1 MPAQPP
7 ANLSRNLKFLV
18 VGVLYFAEGIPFGF
32 INTTLSFYMRGQGV
46 PLEQIG
52 VLSLLGLAW
61 SLKFFWSPL
70 ADRFGSRAAW
80 LVPAQI
86 IIVLCLLALS
96 FKAGGPVSLGFW
108 VLVGLLC
115 LASATQDLAVDAYS
129 IDLLETRE
137 LGLANGIRNGAYRV
151 GTLAAG
157 AGLLILSDWIGWSPA
172 FVGVAV
178 MMAAMVTT
186 ILVFRPFHLPR
197 SPEVRAAPHPTGP
210 LRQFRVA
217 LEGLKRH
224 RHIGVIVLFTL
235 MYKAGDALMGSM
247 VSPFWKDQGFSGSQF
262 GVVSGIFGAV
272 ATIIG
277 GLLGGAFTNR
287 FGIARGLWVLGI
299 LQAVSN
305 LGYWVAALPGMG
317 RHVLFSLPFPGE
329 NLSIYPI
336 YLASQGESLAAG
348 LGSAAFMAFLMALCD
363 KRFSATQ
370 YAFFAMLFA
379 FSGRFMGYLGGWGAG
394 YLGYAP
400 FFFLTFLMSLPVFA
414 LLPWVLP
421 VARQIEGRET
431 VDSSQ

>member
-1 MPAQPP
+1 MPSTPP
-7 ANLSRNLKFLV
+7 PTLSRSLKFLV
-18 VGVLYFAEGIPFGF
+18 VGVLYFAEGVPFGF

-70 ADRFGSRAAW
+70 ADRFGSRAVW

-86 IIVLCLLALS
+86 LIILCLLGLALL
-96 FKAGGPVSLGFW
+96 AGGPVTLGFW
-108 VLVGLLC
+108 VLVGIMC
-115 LASATQDLAVDAYS
+115 LASATQDLAVDAYT

-137 LGLANGIRNGAYRV
+137 LGWANGIRNGAYRV

-157 AGLLILSDWIGWSPA
+157 AGLLILSDRIGWSPA

-178 MMAAMVTT
+178 MMAAMVLT

-197 SPEVRAAPHPTGP
+197 PVEARTAPNPVGP
-210 LRQFRVA
+210 MRQFRVA

-235 MYKAGDALMGSM
+235 LYKAGDALMGSM
-247 VSPFWKDQGFSGSQF
+247 VSPFWKDQGFSGTQF
-262 GVVSGIFGAV
+262 GVVSGIFGAG
-272 ATIIG
+272 ATILG
-277 GLLGGAFTNR
+277 GLLGGGFTSR
-287 FGIARGLWVLGI
+287 FGIGRGLWVLGI

-305 LGYWVAALPGMG
+305 LGYWVAALPGLG
-317 RHVLFSLPFPGE
+317 RRVLFYVPFLREDIP
-329 NLSIYPI
+329 IYPI
-336 YLASQGESLAAG
+336 YLASQGESLSAG

-379 FSGRFMGYLGGWGAG
+379 LSARIMGYLGGWGAG
-394 YLGYAP
+394 YFGYAS
-400 FFFLTFLMSLPVFA
+400 FFFLSFLIAWPAFA

-421 VARQIEGRET
+421 VVQEIERSEK
-431 VDSSQ
+431 